1 MFGMPWRKYRAECSP
16 CPPRTSAACFQ
27 GHTLPLSSSV
37 AAEPQDP
44 DATPRPCQHRV
55 LTFPSAPQAPEL
67 PDPAPS
73 PASPVLPPVSSL
85 VFPSHFP
92 SFLPLITSKAHHWT
106 HSRAHALPPPC
117 CFATPTALQALG
129 ETHSVRSLHRHPHRE
144 RHWVRTW
151 P

>member
-1 MFGMPWRKYRAECSP
+1 MPWRKCRTECSL
-16 CPPRTSAACFQ
+16 CPPRTLAVCSR

-44 DATPRPCQHRV
+44 DAMPCPLQHRV
-55 LTFPSAPQAPEL
+55 LSSSPLGHLNSRILPPHQHLQSCSLSAVVSPSRFPSL
-67 PDPAPS
+67 
-73 PASPVLPPVSSL
+73 
-85 VFPSHFP
+85 
-92 SFLPLITSKAHHWT
+92 LPLITSKAHHWT

-117 CFATPTALQALG
+117 CFATLTALQALG
-129 ETHSVRSLHRHPHRE
+129 ETHSVPSLHRHPHGE